1 MKRFDIMFGVR
12 DPQEAG
18 EGRKCVRLF
27 GEMVVELEE
36 NQEELGKL
44 QTWASSYRRPSV
56 VLVCFPRPSGE
67 QRKYACF

>member
-27 GEMVVELEE
+27 GEMVVEE
-36 NQEELGKL
+36 NQEALGGIAYVGL
-44 QTWASSYRRPSV
+44 F
-56 VLVCFPRPSGE
+56 L
-67 QRKYACF
+67 